1 MLTPTENSNNLFRHQ
16 TYRRC
21 DGQMKV
27 EKKSGWMKFWL
38 WNPNPKVGL
47 KPAARQT
54 ARVENLRPSKPH
66 PQTDEVTV

>member
-1 MLTPTENSNNLFRHQ
+1 
-16 TYRRC
+16 
-21 DGQMKV
+21 MKV

-54 ARVENLRPSKPH
+54 VLVENLRPSKPH